1 MNRLVQEHASRVA
14 PPQPP
19 LRPRTDERGV
29 SLIEMMMALAISVI
43 VVGGTY
49 QVLYNSQ
56 QMQTVNEQAVQSQQN
71 ARIAMELIAM
81 DLKDAGFNAQQLT
94 SPGIDI
100 TGATGNCGL
109 NGILP
114 RDNNPLGNDTGPDSV
129 SMIVPVGLSTLR
141 TAITGAAPTTSV
153 VLQNGAVAAAE
164 GFGAAPYASP
174 VISIAGYHV
183 GTVSSI
189 SSDTLTLG
197 AQVKLPKDA
206 AMPVGMQVYWLKCIM
221 YKIIHPS
228 SNAATEQPL
237 CGGALPCLVRGTPP
251 CTVGQAGPACVAVV
265 DGIEDLQ
272 LSYACDGCVGVE
284 DGVVDD
290 QTGGTANQFDARDFV
305 SNDAWNTGAFIPK
318 SIRLAKV
325 TVVARQMGT
334 AMGAESASIG
344 ARANFS
350 PSPLQVPADNP
361 DHNHANGVFAAND
374 LGTAAALLAYQKQ
387 QRRVLTRIVQLKNMG
402 LF

>member
-81 DLKDAGFNAQQLT
+81 DLKDAGFNAQQWT

>member
-374 LGTAAALLAYQKQ
+374 LGTAAALTAYQKQ

>member
-1 MNRLVQEHASRVA
+1 MNRLVQEHVSRVA

-374 LGTAAALLAYQKQ
+374 LGTAAALTAYQKQ